1 MIVEKFGILLISII
15 LMIMLSIK
23 YIKRYYPANLFF
35 ISFMSFINAIYTYL
49 SIYNIYIS
57 PYISL
62 FIYFFTI
69 IIPLFLVILQYN
81 NIILKKQ
88 ITYYIMKY
96 LFKTKEYDKAI
107 KYITKLVTMYGRTNE
122 YMYILG
128 ECYKNKNDY
137 INARDSFAFAI
148 ELNPNDYLSCYELG
162 LILDETNKKE
172 VACAMFSKALK
183 INPDF
188 YEAAEALG
196 ISLTSQGKF
205 KKAIHVYRKILT
217 KFSKSYELYYNIGM
231 LEAEMGEYENAI
243 DDFKKCVELKQNLFM
258 AYHHIGKL
266 CLALN
271 RYDEAIEAY
280 KKITNSTIYGAK
292 AYFRLATIFAEKEEY
307 EKSMANLE
315 YAIELDETFINEISN
330 EYSFNNMRKEI
341 NNFLEK
347 RKLLIE
353 KKKSSKNFL
362 LNKFTLLKRSNNVNI
377 KIS

>member
-23 YIKRYYPANLFF
+23 YIKRYYPTNLYF

-49 SIYNIYIS
+49 SIYNIYIY

-96 LFKTKEYDKAI
+96 LFKSKEYDKVI
-107 KYITKLVTMYGRTNE
+107 KYITKLVTIYGRTSE

-128 ECYKNKNDY
+128 QCYKNKNDY

-188 YEAAEALG
+188 YEASEALG

-205 KKAIHVYRKILT
+205 KKAIHVYRKTLN

-231 LEAEMGEYENAI
+231 LESEMGEYENAI
-243 DDFKKCVELKQNLFM
+243 NDFKKCVELKQNLFM
-258 AYHHIGKL
+258 AYHNIGKL

-271 RYDEAIEAY
+271 RHDEAIDAY

-292 AYFRLATIFAEKEEY
+292 AYFRLATIFAEKKEY

-315 YAIELDETFINEISN
+315 YAIELDSSFIDEINS
-330 EYSFNNMRKEI
+330 EYCFNNMKDEIDEFLTRRSLILERKKVRRNLFI
-341 NNFLEK
+341 
-347 RKLLIE
+347 
-353 KKKSSKNFL
+353 KKFSLSK
-362 LNKFTLLKRSNNVNI
+362 KAKEMNI